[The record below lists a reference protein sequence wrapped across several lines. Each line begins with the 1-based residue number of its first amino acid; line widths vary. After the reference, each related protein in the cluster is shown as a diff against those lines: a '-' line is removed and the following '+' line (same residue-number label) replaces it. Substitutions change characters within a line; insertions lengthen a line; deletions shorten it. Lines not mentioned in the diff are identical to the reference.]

1 MFKSLLL
8 LLITT
13 IASNAKTANNFF
25 VHITDAHVDM
35 EYKPGSAANCLVGDK
50 LGTHCCR
57 ETSIPIKPE
66 RSANQWGDYNCDS
79 SPLLVNKTIDWI
91 SKMDPPPDF
100 IIYTG
105 DSPGHHDITQSIKK
119 NWDAINYVTEQL
131 YKFDRVYPNIGNHDT
146 WPVDQLMPP
155 PYNHYLTHFLAKI
168 WSPWVNDTN
177 LANYGYYST
186 MISQNPPVKL
196 ISLNTLYFDKHNILI
211 KHSND
216 NIGNQWSWF
225 EKELQLSDKANQT
238 IWLIGH
244 VYPGNG
250 EATAVYTKGMIN
262 LVQKYSH
269 LIRYQF
275 WGHSH
280 DDFHFVY
287 PNSNKNLEVYASG
300 WVTPSIMPD
309 NHFPAFRVYEYEP
322 TTMTI
327 LNYIQYT
334 ANLTTSFETDALHF
348 TPEYD
353 AISSYNLPDM
363 EAKSWVDLYYNLYKN
378 FTLFQTYYSHYKTQH
393 QTAACSGTCQ
403 NNFLDNLLV

>member
-1 MFKSLLL
+1 MFKSLMFL
-8 LLITT
+8 T
-13 IASNAKTANNFF
+13 IAAIVNTASAKVNNFF

-35 EYKPGSAANCLVGDK
+35 QYKPGSAANCLVGDK

-57 ETSIPIKPE
+57 EYSIPIKPY
-66 RSANQWGDYNCDS
+66 RKANQWGDYNCDS
-79 SPLLVNKTIDWI
+79 PPLLVNKTIEWI

-105 DSPGHHDITQSIKK
+105 DSPGHHDITQTVKK
-119 NWDAINYVTEQL
+119 NWNAINFVTEQL
-131 YKFDRVYPNIGNHDT
+131 YRFKRVYPNIGNHDT
-146 WPVDQLMPP
+146 WPVDQLLPP
-155 PYNHYLTHFLAKI
+155 PNNHYLTSFLAKI

-177 LANYGYYST
+177 LANYGYYSI
-186 MISQNPPVKL
+186 MISQDPPVKL
-196 ISLNTLYFDKHNILI
+196 ISLNTLYFDKHNLLI
-211 KHSND
+211 KHSSD

-225 EKELQLSDKANQT
+225 EKELQLSDQANQT

-250 EATAVYTKGMIN
+250 EAMTVYTEAMIS
-262 LVQKYSH
+262 LMQKYSD

-287 PNSNKNLEVYASG
+287 PNKTGSG

-309 NHFPAFRVYEYEP
+309 DHFPAFRVYEYDP

-334 ANLTTSFETDALHF
+334 ANLTTTFATNLLHF

-353 AISSYNLPDM
+353 ALSSYNLPDM
-363 EAKSWVDLYYNLYKN
+363 ESKSWVDLYYKLYKN
-378 FTLFQTYYSHYKTQH
+378 ATLFQNYYSHYKTEH
-393 QTAACSGTCQ
+393 QTTACNSTCQ
-403 NNFLDNLLV
+403 TSFLDGLMV